1 MIATSLLWRPL
12 PVLMLTVR
20 QFLGGRAVLVV
31 TALSLVPA
39 LFAGIYLLDTT
50 WTSPREFLARVI
62 FLELVA
68 PTLLPI
74 SVLILA
80 TGALGN
86 ELEDRTLPYLTLKPV
101 SRLRI
106 VVEKLGGVLIVALP
120 TVLAGLLVTF
130 ALTSRAEDPFVGIAG
145 NLRVDQSLPP
155 VLWAALAAGAAG
167 VVAFAAIFLTVSL
180 YIPRAL
186 LTGIIYSF
194 VWESLLGRFLPGIR
208 VVSVRHYVQSIFV
221 GLLDDRRIR
230 IDNAFSPTS
239 SFVTLGVAC
248 LVAILLATWRLRRM
262 NLE

>member
-1 MIATSLLWRPL
+1 MMPNSFLWRPF
-12 PVLMLTVR
+12 PVLLLTVR

-31 TALSLVPA
+31 AVLSLVPA
-39 LFAGIYLLDTT
+39 LFAGLYLLDTT
-50 WTSPREFLARVI
+50 WTTPREFLARVV

-80 TGALGN
+80 TGALGY

-106 VVEKLGGVLIVALP
+106 VIEKLGGVLIVALP
-120 TVLAGLLVTF
+120 TVLLGLLLTF
-130 ALTSRAEDPFVGIAG
+130 MLTSLAEDPFTGIAG
-145 NLRVDQSLPP
+145 NFGVDQSLPP
-155 VLWAALAAGAAG
+155 VLWASLAAGAAG
-167 VVAFAAIFLTVSL
+167 VIAFAAIFITVSL

-186 LTGIIYSF
+186 LAGIIYSF

-221 GLLDDRRIR
+221 GLLDDRRIKV
-230 IDNAFSPTS
+230 DNAFSPTS
-239 SFVTLGVAC
+239 SLITLGAAC
-248 LVAILLATWRLRRM
+248 LVAIALATWRLRRM